1 MPPCFHATGHWQL
14 SIEVSV
20 GEGFYPAR
28 PITDEFPFSLRRG
41 RCLHRPA
48 TKTYLLSVGATL
60 AVARGRGRAPPL
72 RTINNASVGADASV
86 RPPGLHRISYNVSLR
101 SQCAHWLWQSVSPV
115 PKTTAH
121 FIFPYSLK
129 SPSLPH
135 SSHFFHIFPVAK
147 YCPTPYNKLCNRFV
161 TFPHKK
167 PVFLIERNL

>member
-14 SIEVSV
+14 SIVVSV
-20 GEGFYPAR
+20 GSDASAR
-28 PITDEFPFSLRRG
+28 PLHPLYRIRRG
-41 RCLHRPA
+41 GVLPRPPLHRTSCSP
-48 TKTYLLSVGATL
+48 SVGATL
-60 AVARGRGRAPPL
+60 AVARPA
-72 RTINNASVGADASV
+72 
-86 RPPGLHRISYNVSLR
+86 LHRTPCKNPCHCEPVTDSLV
-101 SQCAHWLWQSVSPV
+101 WQSAFPV

>member
-1 MPPCFHATGHWQL
+1 MPPCFRVGGHWQL
-14 SIEVSV
+14 AIKVSV

-28 PITDEFPFSLRRG
+28 PITDEFPFPLRRG

-60 AVARGRGRAPPL
+60 AVARLPC
-72 RTINNASVGADASV
+72 TT
-86 RPPGLHRISYNVSLR
+86 LHAKKLSLR
-101 SQCAHWLWQSVSPV
+101 SQCAHWLWQSASPV

-121 FIFPYSLK
+121 FVFPYSLK

-161 TFPHKK
+161 IFPHKK